1 MTDSRDEKMPEKM
14 NIADNASLAFFTNPV
29 YLNILQRK
37 KLCDIKD
44 NTEELKFYRK
54 RIVALFKDL
63 LKEPSENR
71 EIKEIHTM
79 FVNAA
84 IRYFEVTDKKDIIQ
98 EQHTEGKHTEGKHT
112 EGKHTEGKHTEGKH
126 TEGKHTEG
134 KHTEGQYQSEF
145 NPLNGGP
152 GVSPEELFTIDEAND
167 AMMRKTITVS
177 NLDNY
182 VIMKQDNSANET
194 RIIPIKI
201 DIDLKTDGLKTKGV
215 PPKKPKQK
223 SKI

>member
-1 MTDSRDEKMPEKM
+1 MTDSIDEKMPEKM

-112 EGKHTEGKHTEGKH
+112 EGQH
-126 TEGKHTEG
+126 
-134 KHTEGQYQSEF
+134 QSEF

-152 GVSPEELFTIDEAND
+152 GVSTEELFTIDEAND
-167 AMMRKTITVS
+167 AMMRKTITVA

>member
-1 MTDSRDEKMPEKM
+1 MTDSKLTDSKLTDSKLTDSIEEKMPEKM

-112 EGKHTEGKHTEGKH
+112 EG
-126 TEGKHTEG
+126 
-134 KHTEGQYQSEF
+134 EF
-145 NPLNGGP
+145 PSSGGP
-152 GVSPEELFTIDEAND
+152 GVSPEEIFTIDEAND
-167 AMMRKTITVS
+167 AMMRKTISVA